1 MLLKDDAVKAAYFF
15 RKSCTFIKD
24 GEEAISCFA
33 SLNGMQEKENETGNN
48 GNKIFIHGFKLAIST
63 ICLKDPGFCYA
74 IVEEISDNN
83 LIIENLKEKTW
94 PDFVIPA
101 AYFFYN
107 YAHATIPAKRTL
119 IIN

>member
-1 MLLKDDAVKAAYFF
+1 
-15 RKSCTFIKD
+15 
-24 GEEAISCFA
+24 
-33 SLNGMQEKENETGNN
+33 MQENLNENQ
-48 GNKIFIHGFKLAIST
+48 NKTFIHGFKLAIST

-74 IVEEISDNN
+74 VVEEISDNN

-107 YAHATIPAKRTL
+107 YAHATIPAKRCL

>member
-1 MLLKDDAVKAAYFF
+1 MLLKDGEVKAAYFF
-15 RKSCTFIKD
+15 RKSCTIIKD

-33 SLNGMQEKENETGNN
+33 SLNGMQENENEN

-74 IVEEISDNN
+74 VVEEISDNN

-107 YAHATIPAKRTL
+107 YACPTVHKKKTL
-119 IIN
+119 ILA